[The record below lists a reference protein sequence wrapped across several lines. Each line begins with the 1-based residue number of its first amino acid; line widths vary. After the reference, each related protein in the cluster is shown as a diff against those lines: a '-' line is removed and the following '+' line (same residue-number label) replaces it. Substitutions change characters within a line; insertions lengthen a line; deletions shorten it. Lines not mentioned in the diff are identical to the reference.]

1 MNHTFRFLIPTFFT
15 VAALFAGFLSI
26 IKSAEGHYL
35 LAAQLIML
43 SMVLDGFDGNL
54 ARLLK
59 STTNFGAEFDTFV
72 DIISFGVAPAFLAYQ
87 VALKNFHILGLF
99 LATAMVLSGA
109 MRLAR
114 FRVVDPHR
122 GGKGFLGLPITVN
135 AGWVALWVFIT
146 QSEIVNQS
154 LYSVTS
160 GWMAAMIWSVSTAFV
175 ILQMSHLRY
184 PKPTKDMLF
193 FLPSVLLVLL
203 LFTEMHTAVA
213 SALAMCGYGLF
224 YGLLTPFLPRQPEL
238 VLDLDEEEEEPF
250 GF

>member
-1 MNHTFRFLIPTFFT
+1 MNSTLRFLIPTFFT

-26 IKSAEGHYL
+26 IKSAEGYYL
-35 LAAQLIML
+35 LGAQLIML

-59 STTNFGAEFDTFV
+59 STSEFGAEFDTFV

-87 VALKNFHILGLF
+87 VALKNFHIFGLF

-122 GGKGFLGLPITVN
+122 GGHGYLGLPITVN
-135 AGWVALWVFIT
+135 AGWIALWVLIT
-146 QSEIVNQS
+146 QSEVIDKS

-160 GWMAAMIWSVSTAFV
+160 GWTAAMVWSVSTAFV
-175 ILQMSHLRY
+175 ILQMSHFRY
-184 PKPTKDMLF
+184 PKPTKDFIF

-203 LFTEMHTAVA
+203 LFTQIHIAVA

-224 YGLLTPFLPRQPEL
+224 YGLVTPFLPKHAEL
-238 VLDLDEEEEEPF
+238 VLEEEEEEHF
-250 GF
+250 GL

>member
-1 MNHTFRFLIPTFFT
+1 MKNTLRFLIPTFFT

-59 STTNFGAEFDTFV
+59 STTQFGAEFDTFV

-87 VALKNFHILGLF
+87 VALKNFHIFGLF

-122 GGKGFLGLPITVN
+122 GAHGYLGLPITVN
-135 AGWVALWVFIT
+135 AGWVALWVFIS
-146 QSEIVNQS
+146 QAEVINQS
-154 LYSVTS
+154 LYSVTT
-160 GWMAAMIWSVSTAFV
+160 GWVAAIVWSVSTAFI

-193 FLPSVLLVLL
+193 FLPSVLLVLM
-203 LFTEMHTAVA
+203 LFTQIHTAIA

-224 YGLLTPFLPRQPEL
+224 YGLISPFLPRQPEL
-238 VLDLDEEEEEPF
+238 VLDDEEEEPF

>member
-1 MNHTFRFLIPTFFT
+1 MNTTLRFLIPTFFT

-26 IKSAEGHYL
+26 IKSAEGYYL

-59 STTNFGAEFDTFV
+59 STTDFGAEFDTFV

-87 VALKNFHILGLF
+87 VALKNFHIFGLF

-114 FRVVDPHR
+114 FRVIDPHR
-122 GGKGFLGLPITVN
+122 GGHGFLGLPITVN
-135 AGWVALWVFIT
+135 AGWVALWVLIT
-146 QSEIVNQS
+146 QADVINHT

-160 GWMAAMIWSVSTAFV
+160 GWVGAMVWSVSTAFV

-184 PKPTKDMLF
+184 PKPTKDLLF
-193 FLPSVLLVLL
+193 FLPSALVVLM
-203 LFTEMHTAVA
+203 LFTTIHTAVIA
-213 SALAMCGYGLF
+213 ALAMCGYGLF
-224 YGLLTPFLPRQPEL
+224 YAFVTPFLPKPADL
-238 VLDLDEEEEEPF
+238 VLEDEDEEPF
-250 GF
+250 GL